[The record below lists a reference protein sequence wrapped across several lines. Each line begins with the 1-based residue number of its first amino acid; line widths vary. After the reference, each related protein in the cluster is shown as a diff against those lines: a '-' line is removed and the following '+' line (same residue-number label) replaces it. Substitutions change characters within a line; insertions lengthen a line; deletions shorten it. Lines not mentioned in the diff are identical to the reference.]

1 VIAVLATPG
10 YATAQAPPARPGPPD
25 SLIPADALGGA
36 IRRGRALVLATRDSL
51 PRYVGNKLRC
61 VSCHL
66 DEGRRPTGSW
76 VGAFA
81 RYPQYRSRRGGVETI
96 EDRVNDCFK
105 RSMNGRPLDRS
116 GRDMH
121 DLVAYLA
128 FLSWGTPVGPASD
141 RGGASAAA
149 RFATLR
155 PDTAA
160 GARTFGTVCAACH
173 GVNGQGGSHDAVVA
187 APPLWGAGSFN
198 IGAGMARLYT
208 AATFVRNNMPFDKPG
223 SLSDQ
228 EALDVAAFVNHHPR
242 PDYPGKELDWPKG
255 DPPPDVAYP
264 TAAERRKH

>member
-1 VIAVLATPG
+1 MLPVALVGGLVPHRVA
-10 YATAQAPPARPGPPD
+10 AQAALPGPPD
-25 SLIPADALGGA
+25 SLIPADALGA
-36 IRRGRALVLATRDSL
+36 SIRRGRALALATRDSL
-51 PRYVGNKLRC
+51 PRNVGNKLRC

-81 RYPQYRSRRGGVETI
+81 RYPQYRSRRGNIESI

-105 RSMNGRPLDRS
+105 RSMNGRPLDRE

-121 DLVAYLA
+121 DMVAYLS
-128 FLSWGTPVGPASD
+128 FLSWGTTIGPPVKRAESNPF
-141 RGGASAAA
+141 AA
-149 RFATLR
+149 LH

-160 GARTFGTVCAACH
+160 GARTFSTVCAACH
-173 GVNGQGGSHDAVVA
+173 GADGAGGSPGAVVVG
-187 APPLWGAGSFN
+187 PPLWGPDSYN
-198 IGAGMARLYT
+198 IGAGMARRF
-208 AATFVRNNMPFDKPG
+208 AAASFIRHNMPYDRPG

-228 EALDVAAFVNHHPR
+228 EALDVAAFVNGHAR

-264 TAAERRKH
+264 TSAARRKP